1 MFVLA
6 SCDTVSYFY
15 RNSMEAIL
23 ERVLKQEVLAVE
35 LLSDYGRAYPSLGDV
50 RRKAGKICLD
60 ICLWYVCSNVC
71 SNILPLTVRKYA
83 VTGIHNAYM
92 KIENSCQIP
101 EKGRNEV
108 VDAGSF

>member
-101 EKGRNEV
+101 EKRTKR
-108 VDAGSF
+108 SS